1 MFKADLGTDGKPLPN
16 FEHWKRGD
24 CVFGYGK
31 LEEIKRQFER

>member
-16 FEHWKRGD
+16 FEHWNWGE
-24 CVFGYGK
+24 CVFGYDK